1 MQTVTEW
8 KNNKTGV
15 APVSSGVQ
23 SVSQW
28 MVSRPSSIQPVQPI
42 ETPKVGFWDVIKGIP
57 QAAVNLYKP
66 LVEKV
71 VQPFLTPTQNILQKG
86 QEFVNA
92 LTEPSSMTEK
102 IKAGVSLVIAGTSIP
117 FTPFIAP
124 FEAAS
129 KVPVLKDITGGIDEI
144 FKCAGVA
151 VNFFPDKFIDAIP
164 NSVLE
169 EKDRENVK
177 STFNEITNTA
187 VQIWLG
193 AKVIDGI
200 TKGIKITPEKIT
212 ELKTEALKIPETI
225 PETKL
230 PEIKS
235 EIKPMS
241 VSEWKDAGKPTA
253 PEPKPVSAIP
263 KELEPLA
270 QEARKYKSAEE
281 FVKGQSILYHGTS
294 AKFETFDETMK
305 GSITGAKSAKG
316 AIWFTDDP
324 ATAKAYSV
332 YAAEE
337 GPVLKLQT
345 QIDAADKIARK
356 SGLESD
362 WKKYDILVA
371 KQEQVATY
379 DVSYQ
384 RRLTQAN
391 VKEATI
397 KGDFY
402 TVDAKG
408 KTPQELSADGDID
421 SWLNLQLDKAK
432 KLGKDGVIFKNLDDA
447 VGLTDVPSTH
457 YAVFDPKNIKTKS
470 QLTDFYT
477 QATKGIKEVGIPK
490 EPLAQ
495 EARKYKS
502 AEEFVNKFI
511 KIQKE
516 SGKRAFE
523 DPYLELKKITPEEEA
538 FRQKVFEYTSQPEII
553 KKYEAGATDKEI
565 LTDFYTQA
573 TKGIG
578 EVKPEITIPPKPIET
593 TSTEQL
599 TSRVFERIQAEH
611 PQVEGELGYDPIKL
625 KADAQ
630 KAVDLIATDKQK
642 AYDIAMGKETS
653 PDITSTAVNIAM
665 SEKALGEG
673 NIDLYS
679 RLVRNRS
686 LEQTRRG
693 QEIVAERGSI
703 TDNSTSKYV
712 KELIAARLEA
722 LGKKYL
728 SGLKEIVKKTDKGKA
743 TDIINKE
750 VAKVEE
756 KIRTKKLDVKSAL
769 DLLEL
774 LTCL

>member
-253 PEPKPVSAIP
+253 PEPKPVSAIS

-281 FVKGQSILYHGTS
+281 FVRSQKPLFRGGGVEGMGTGVGRLGSGTYVSTDKGMADAFAVMNKGT
-294 AKFETFDETMK
+294 
-305 GSITGAKSAKG
+305 
-316 AIWFTDDP
+316 
-324 ATAKAYSV
+324 
-332 YAAEE
+332 
-337 GPVLKLQT
+337 T
-345 QIDAADKIARK
+345 Q
-356 SGLESD
+356 E
-362 WKKYDILVA
+362 
-371 KQEQVATY
+371 
-379 DVSYQ
+379 
-384 RRLTQAN
+384 
-391 VKEATI
+391 
-397 KGDFY
+397 FY
-402 TVDAKG
+402 PKPDLRI
-408 KTPQELSADGDID
+408 LSADSKEFIKIKESVGLNYWENPPTKTAADIITEKVKKLGYNGVE
-421 SWLNLQLDKAK
+421 SLDKAT
-432 KLGKDGVIFKNLDDA
+432 GIVIFDKNNL
-447 VGLTDVPSTH
+447 L
-457 YAVFDPKNIKTKS
+457 TKS
-470 QLTDFYT
+470 Q
-477 QATKGIKEVGIPK
+477 
-490 EPLAQ
+490 
-495 EARKYKS
+495 
-502 AEEFVNKFI
+502 
-511 KIQKE
+511 
-516 SGKRAFE
+516 
-523 DPYLELKKITPEEEA
+523 
-538 FRQKVFEYTSQPEII
+538 
-553 KKYEAGATDKEI
+553 

>member
-1 MQTVTEW
+1 MIRLYDD
-8 KNNKTGV
+8 NKIDLKEKPKIRLTFNV
-15 APVSSGVQ
+15 PQ
-23 SVSQW
+23 E
-28 MVSRPSSIQPVQPI
+28 IKPVQPI
-42 ETPKVGFWDVIKGIP
+42 ETPKVGFWDVIKGMP
-57 QAAVNLYKP
+57 SAAVDLYKP

-212 ELKTEALKIPETI
+212 ELKTEAIKVSETI
-225 PETKL
+225 KVPETKA
-230 PEIKS
+230 PEMKPEEVRPIKLYP
-235 EIKPMS
+235 EAKPAIPKAKIYKIIKEEGIREVKGEPVKIVDGVDTFIHEGTGGWV
-241 VSEWKDAGKPTA
+241 VSESSTGRYLADSRTREGAIAKAKFEIDNVGEEKFKQLLSKYKLPQTAKP
-253 PEPKPVSAIP
+253 AIP
-263 KELEPLA
+263 KELELTK
-270 QEARKYKSAEE
+270 EARM
-281 FVKGQSILYHGTS
+281 VL
-294 AKFETFDETMK
+294 D
-305 GSITGAKSAKG
+305 
-316 AIWFTDDP
+316 
-324 ATAKAYSV
+324 TAKKRITKPQIPETGVFKMPETAINENQIIK
-332 YAAEE
+332 YAN
-337 GPVLKLQT
+337 
-345 QIDAADKIARK
+345 KIAELQGDNKISENHIFEALQYNDPVAEIKRFLGMK
-356 SGLESD
+356 KQGYFPEYTLETSPS
-362 WKKYDILVA
+362 I
-371 KQEQVATY
+371 
-379 DVSYQ
+379 Q
-384 RRLTQAN
+384 RM
-391 VKEATI
+391 
-397 KGDFY
+397 
-402 TVDAKG
+402 
-408 KTPQELSADGDID
+408 
-421 SWLNLQLDKAK
+421 
-432 KLGKDGVIFKNLDDA
+432 
-447 VGLTDVPSTH
+447 
-457 YAVFDPKNIKTKS
+457 
-470 QLTDFYT
+470 
-477 QATKGIKEVGIPK
+477 KEVIGNK
-490 EPLAQ
+490 EF
-495 EARKYKS
+495 S
-502 AEEFVNKFI
+502 
-511 KIQKE
+511 
-516 SGKRAFE
+516 
-523 DPYLELKKITPEEEA
+523 
-538 FRQKVFEYTSQPEII
+538 
-553 KKYEAGATDKEI
+553 
-565 LTDFYTQA
+565 DFYTQA

-578 EVKPEITIPPKPIET
+578 EVKPEITKTEITIPPKPIET